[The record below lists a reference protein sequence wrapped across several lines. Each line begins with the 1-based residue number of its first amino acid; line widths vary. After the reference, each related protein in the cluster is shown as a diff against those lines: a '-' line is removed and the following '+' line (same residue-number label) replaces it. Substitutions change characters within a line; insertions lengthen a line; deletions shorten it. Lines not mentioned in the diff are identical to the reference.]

1 MSKVEQV
8 EPAPSHKALQGMRI
22 LLAEDNELNQ
32 EIAVHILNSHGIQ
45 VDVVPDGQAAVEK
58 IDATAV
64 GYYDVILM
72 DIMMPVLNGYEAT
85 RLIRQL
91 PDQEK
96 ARIPIIAMTANA
108 FEEDKKKAFA
118 AGMNGFIS
126 KPFKVEKL
134 LEALAKVRR

>member
-32 EIAVHILNSHGIQ
+32 EIAVHILNIHGIQ

-72 DIMMPVLNGYEAT
+72 DIMMPVLNGYEVT

-91 PDQEK
+91 PDQKK